1 MTKRNTRR
9 GFTLIELL
17 VVVLIIGILA
27 AVAVPQYKV
36 AVLKSRLAT
45 FMPLVKSIA
54 QAEEAYFLTHGQHTL
69 DLTALDIEI
78 PSEGC
83 TYITDSSSKGYY
95 RCPNKFSIGVYDGPK
110 DAQWQTSEIAYF
122 QMFADGVSS
131 KKGDIVCLSN
141 TATARKAC
149 QTLGEGTETEV
160 NAGSWKWKYALK

>member
-1 MTKRNTRR
+1 MTQKHTRR

-27 AVAVPQYKV
+27 AIALPQYKV
-36 AVLKSRLAT
+36 AVLKARLAT
-45 FMPLVKSIA
+45 YMPLVKSIA
-54 QAEEAYFLTHGQHTL
+54 QAEAAYYLAHGDYTY
-69 DLTALDIEI
+69 DFTALDIDI
-78 PSEGC
+78 PAEGC
-83 TYITDSSSKGYY
+83 TYKVNNNKDGAYY
-95 RCPNKFSIGVYDGPK
+95 VCPKFNIGVYDGPV

-160 NAGSWKWKYALK
+160 NAGAWKWKYALK